1 MYITFQKYF
10 RALTIELCIN
20 PIYEKTAMKQSVV
33 LVLIVALLVT
43 GLETLVLVQV
53 SEASSSLVVSDVHE
67 NLGLT
72 PEELNALTDSIFG
85 ETAVP
90 GRGPSIPNIP
100 GSVPGETYIPSSPGP
115 SIPNIPSSIFG
126 TPDIGGGPPNVP
138 GIPGNIFGP

>member
-1 MYITFQKYF
+1 MYIIFQKYF

-20 PIYEKTAMKQSVV
+20 SICEKMAMKQSVM

-43 GLETLVLVQV
+43 GLETLALVQV
-53 SEASSSLVVSDVHE
+53 SGASSSLVVSDVHE

-72 PEELNALTDSIFG
+72 PDELNALTDSIFG

-100 GSVPGETYIPSSPGP
+100 GSVPGDTYIPSTTVA
-115 SIPNIPSSIFG
+115 SIPNLPGSIFG
-126 TPDIGGGPPNVP
+126 TPDISGSPPNVP

>member
-1 MYITFQKYF
+1 
-10 RALTIELCIN
+10 
-20 PIYEKTAMKQSVV
+20 MKQSVV

-43 GLETLVLVQV
+43 GLETLAIVQV

-72 PEELNALTDSIFG
+72 PEELNVLTDSIFG

-90 GRGPSIPNIP
+90 GREPSIPNIP
-100 GSVPGETYIPSSPGP
+100 GSVPGETYIPSPPSP

-126 TPDIGGGPPNVP
+126 APDIGGGPPNVP

>member
-1 MYITFQKYF
+1 
-10 RALTIELCIN
+10 
-20 PIYEKTAMKQSVV
+20 MKQSVV

-43 GLETLVLVQV
+43 GLETLALVQV
-53 SEASSSLVVSDVHE
+53 SGASSSLVVSDVHE

-85 ETAVP
+85 ETAIP

-100 GSVPGETYIPSSPGP
+100 GGVPGETYIPSAISP
-115 SIPNIPSSIFG
+115 SIPNIPGNIFG
-126 TPDIGGGPPNVP
+126 IPDIGGGPPNVP